1 MLLDILLNLRNG
13 RERVSVIHRV
23 DSPRPELGSAHP
35 QEDTRRASIPADWGR
50 VEHVTRAE
58 PPATIDEP
66 LPARTQTILSYRV
79 PPEVRR
85 AINGDVTD
93 ALPAARKHGDELDL
107 KL

>member
-13 RERVSVIHRV
+13 RERVSVIQRV
-23 DSPRPELGSAHP
+23 DSARPELGTAHP
-35 QEDTRRASIPADWGR
+35 QEDNRRASIPGDWGWI
-50 VEHVTRAE
+50 EQQTRSEA
-58 PPATIDEP
+58 PASIDEP

-79 PPEVRR
+79 PAEVRQ

-93 ALPAARKHGDELDL
+93 ALPASRKHGVELDL

>member
-23 DSPRPELGSAHP
+23 DSTRPELGTAHP
-35 QEDTRRASIPADWGR
+35 NEDDRRASIAGDWGR

-66 LPARTQTILSYRV
+66 LPTRTQTILSYRV
-79 PPEVRR
+79 PENVRK

-93 ALPAARKHGDELDL
+93 ALPASRKHGVELDL
-107 KL
+107 EL

>member
-23 DSPRPELGSAHP
+23 GNTRPELGIAHP
-35 QEDTRRASIPADWGR
+35 LEDTRRASIPGLWGWS
-50 VEHVTRAE
+50 EHATRIEA
-58 PPATIDEP
+58 PATIDEP
-66 LPARTQTILSYRV
+66 LPTRTQTILSYRV
-79 PPEVRR
+79 PEDVRR

-93 ALPAARKHGDELDL
+93 AMPASRKHGIALDL

>member
-23 DSPRPELGSAHP
+23 DSTRPELGTAHP
-35 QEDTRRASIPADWGR
+35 QEDTRRASISGDWGR

-58 PPATIDEP
+58 PLATIDEP
-66 LPARTQTILSYRV
+66 LPTRTQTILSYRV

-93 ALPAARKHGDELDL
+93 ALPASRKHGIVLDM

>member
-23 DSPRPELGSAHP
+23 DSTRPELGTAHP
-35 QEDTRRASIPADWGR
+35 NEDDRRASIAGNWGR

-66 LPARTQTILSYRV
+66 LPTRTQTILSCRV
-79 PPEVRR
+79 PENVRK
-85 AINGDVTD
+85 AINGEVTD
-93 ALPAARKHGDELDL
+93 ALPASRKHGIVLDM

>member
-1 MLLDILLNLRNG
+1 MLLDILLNLRNN

-23 DSPRPELGSAHP
+23 DSTRPELGTAHP
-35 QEDTRRASIPADWGR
+35 HEDIRRDSIPALWGR
-50 VEHVTRAE
+50 TEHATRAE

-66 LPARTQTILSYRV
+66 LPARTQAILSYRV

-85 AINGDVTD
+85 VINGDVTD
-93 ALPAARKHGDELDL
+93 ALPASRKHGIELDL

>member
-13 RERVSVIHRV
+13 RERVGVIHRV
-23 DSPRPELGSAHP
+23 DSTRPELGTAHP
-35 QEDTRRASIPADWGR
+35 NEDDRRASIAGNWGR
-50 VEHVTRAE
+50 VEHVTRAD

-79 PPEVRR
+79 PENVRK
-85 AINGDVTD
+85 AINGEVTD
-93 ALPAARKHGDELDL
+93 ALPASRKHGIVLDM

>member
-1 MLLDILLNLRNG
+1 MLLETLLNLRNG

-23 DSPRPELGSAHP
+23 GNRLPELGIAHP
-35 QEDTRRASIPADWGR
+35 NEDTRRASIPGHWGW
-50 VEHVTRAE
+50 VEQPTRIEA
-58 PPATIDEP
+58 PATIDEP

-79 PPEVRR
+79 PEDVRK

-93 ALPAARKHGDELDL
+93 ALPASRKHGISLDL

>member
-23 DSPRPELGSAHP
+23 DSSRPELGTAHP
-35 QEDTRRASIPADWGR
+35 NEDDRRASIAGDWGR
-50 VEHVTRAE
+50 VEHITRAK

-66 LPARTQTILSYRV
+66 LPTRIQTILSYRV
-79 PPEVRR
+79 TPEVRR

-93 ALPAARKHGDELDL
+93 AMPASRRHGTALDL

>member
-23 DSPRPELGSAHP
+23 DSARPELGAAHP
-35 QEDTRRASIPADWGR
+35 QEDTRRASIPGDWGR
-50 VEHVTRAE
+50 VEHATRTE
-58 PPATIDEP
+58 LPASIDEP
-66 LPARTQTILSYRV
+66 LPTRTQTILSYRV
-79 PPEVRR
+79 PAEVRR

-93 ALPAARKHGDELDL
+93 ALPASRKHGVELDV

>member
-23 DSPRPELGSAHP
+23 DNTRPELGIAHP
-35 QEDTRRASIPADWGR
+35 QEDTRRASIPGEWGWL
-50 VEHVTRAE
+50 EHATRTEA
-58 PPATIDEP
+58 PASIDEP
-66 LPARTQTILSYRV
+66 LPARTQTILSYCV

-93 ALPAARKHGDELDL
+93 ALPASRKHGVALNL
-107 KL
+107 KI

>member
-13 RERVSVIHRV
+13 RERISVIHRV
-23 DSPRPELGSAHP
+23 GQFRPELGIAHP
-35 QEDTRRASIPADWGR
+35 DEDTRRASIPGHWGW
-50 VEHVTRAE
+50 VEQPTRIEA
-58 PPATIDEP
+58 PATIDEP
-66 LPARTQTILSYRV
+66 LPTRTQTILSYRV

-93 ALPAARKHGDELDL
+93 ALPASRRHGIALDL

>member
-1 MLLDILLNLRNG
+1 MLLDILLNLRSG
-13 RERVSVIHRV
+13 RERVTVIQRA
-23 DSPRPELGSAHP
+23 DSARPELGAAHP
-35 QEDTRRASIPADWGR
+35 QEDTRRASIPGNWGR

-79 PPEVRR
+79 PPEVRQ
-85 AINGDVTD
+85 AINGDVSD
-93 ALPAARKHGDELDL
+93 ALPASRKHGVELDL